1 MVFLVRLLRQR
12 AVGLTALEGIGTI
25 RRHRALYATSVAD
38 ASTVLEQAFERRV
51 AQEESRR

>member
-12 AVGLTALEGIGTI
+12 AVGLTAQEGIGTI

-51 AQEESRR
+51 AQEECRR